1 MKISTTTLAYIF
13 IGIAVFQRLAEVAYA
28 EINTRALLKR
38 GAVEIGRNHY
48 PVMVAL
54 HAAWLIAILVML
66 PQPLVIYW
74 LPVVLVCILQVG
86 RLWTMHTLGPYWTT
100 RIITLPGAPTIKR
113 GPYRFLRHPNYFVVV
128 LEVALFPMAFGE
140 TNVAL
145 VFSILNGAMLY
156 WRIRTEDGAL
166 AERRLLPD
174 AG

>member
-1 MKISTTTLAYIF
+1 MNISTTTLSYIF
-13 IGIAVFQRLAEVAYA
+13 LGVAVFQRLAEVVYA
-28 EINTRALLKR
+28 EMNTRALLKR

-48 PVMVAL
+48 PVIVLL
-54 HAAWLIAILVML
+54 HTAWLVTIFAML
-66 PQPLVIYW
+66 PQHPTIYW
-74 LPVVLVCILQVG
+74 LPLILVCVLQFG
-86 RLWTMHTLGPYWTT
+86 RLWTMHSLGPYWTT

-113 GPYRFLRHPNYFVVV
+113 GPYRFLQHPNYAVVV
-128 LEVALFPMAFGE
+128 FEVALFPLVFGE

-156 WRIRTEDGAL
+156 WRIREEDNAL